1 MSPKTPTLSA
11 RPRSGPS
18 PARLWCLVVGAFLLL
33 TGVVGFFYTA
43 NFDTGSAVAA
53 TDIYGVLASNGWD
66 NIAFIALG
74 VPLLLAAR
82 DWAPQAALAGSILLG
97 VIVVLGIAALG
108 ESGIP
113 FVAENDR
120 LVDLL
125 PVSTFDVCLY
135 AVLAALGLWAWQ
147 LSKRTSTATNG

>member
-1 MSPKTPTLSA
+1 M
-11 RPRSGPS
+11 
-18 PARLWCLVVGAFLLL
+18 VGAFLLL

-43 NFDTGSAVAA
+43 DFATGSAVSS
-53 TDIYGVLASNGWD
+53 TYVYGVLASNGWD
-66 NIAFIALG
+66 NLALIALG
-74 VPLLLAAR
+74 APLLFVAR
-82 DWAPQAALAGSILLG
+82 DHAALGALVGSIAPAL
-97 VIVVLGIAALG
+97 VVVLGIAALG

-135 AVLAALGLWAWQ
+135 AVLAALGLGAWW
-147 LSKRTSTATNG
+147 TSRQAAT